1 MLLLREYNSFSYKPE
16 DVVRNESD
24 GTMMVSGII
33 QRADAENQ
41 NGRVYPY
48 NILLPEIKNYM
59 KLIREKRAFGE
70 LDHCL
75 DDESE
80 IYTTSGWKYLKDISD
95 KEEIYTLDKDGY
107 IEKKTIKEK
116 IVVPWNGP
124 MYHFHSKKRIDLC
137 VSPNHRMLFW
147 DRDNVGYE
155 SVAEVVAT
163 ELQEKNSYLSH
174 SHLKTSGIWDG
185 KMVSDYTIPGTN
197 YTMSAETWMGLLG
210 IWLAEGFAAGTK
222 GSKKTTSNIV
232 GIVQKKSEQINL
244 IRNLLAQTNMPWKER
259 QRQDGTVDFLVID
272 PQVHDFFFS
281 LGNSYTKYIP
291 NEFLDW
297 SPDLLEE
304 LLKWMLLGDGRNRL
318 SPTREL
324 VREYSTISPALAAGV
339 EELFFKLGSSSNT
352 HVRIQQDSKIKER
365 VIKGINCKPLY
376 TVAENKTVPHFDA
389 RFVTCDKIDYNG
401 MIYCV
406 SVENRNFLTRRRNG
420 IPVWTGNCDS
430 PIVNM
435 KNVSHMIVDIWE
447 DGKDIY
453 GKVKVLDTP
462 MGLIVQSII
471 KAGGVPGISSRA
483 LGSVEKRNGVD
494 VVQDDLQILCWDFVS
509 EPSTHGAF
517 MRLSEAKEIDPSVLK
532 EIFTKSD
539 RVDRILNEVLNL
551 E

>member
-16 DVVRNESD
+16 DVIKNESD

-70 LDHCL
+70 LDH
-75 DDESE
+75 
-80 IYTTSGWKYLKDISD
+80 
-95 KEEIYTLDKDGY
+95 
-107 IEKKTIKEK
+107 
-116 IVVPWNGP
+116 
-124 MYHFHSKKRIDLC
+124 
-137 VSPNHRMLFW
+137 
-147 DRDNVGYE
+147 
-155 SVAEVVAT
+155 A
-163 ELQEKNSYLSH
+163 
-174 SHLKTSGIWDG
+174 
-185 KMVSDYTIPGTN
+185 
-197 YTMSAETWMGLLG
+197 
-210 IWLAEGFAAGTK
+210 
-222 GSKKTTSNIV
+222 
-232 GIVQKKSEQINL
+232 
-244 IRNLLAQTNMPWKER
+244 
-259 QRQDGTVDFLVID
+259 
-272 PQVHDFFFS
+272 
-281 LGNSYTKYIP
+281 
-291 NEFLDW
+291 
-297 SPDLLEE
+297 
-304 LLKWMLLGDGRNRL
+304 
-318 SPTREL
+318 
-324 VREYSTISPALAAGV
+324 
-339 EELFFKLGSSSNT
+339 
-352 HVRIQQDSKIKER
+352 
-365 VIKGINCKPLY
+365 
-376 TVAENKTVPHFDA
+376 
-389 RFVTCDKIDYNG
+389 
-401 MIYCV
+401 
-406 SVENRNFLTRRRNG
+406 
-420 IPVWTGNCDS
+420 DS

-532 EIFTKSD
+532 QIFTKSD
-539 RVDRILNEVLNL
+539 RVDRILNEILS